1 MAELVGKEVKA
12 VMPTYISF
20 LMGRL
25 IEIWQAWDEGELVT
39 ALRKACRL
47 VTFLPTDLKKKLM
60 DKVKIIKA
68 EMRKAN
74 QVEGSDYYIGL
85 IVKNKKNMQTAYKYL
100 DPFVDDLVTLLDQR
114 GYLEKVKEFRI
125 GRFRQRA

>member
-1 MAELVGKEVKA
+1 MTELVGKEVKA

-25 IEIWQAWDEGELVT
+25 IEIWQAWDNGELVT
-39 ALRKACRL
+39 ALQKACRL

-60 DKVKIIKA
+60 DDVKIIKA

-74 QVEGSDYYIGL
+74 QVEGCDYYTGL
-85 IVKNKKNMQTAYKYL
+85 IVKNKKSMQTAYKYL
-100 DPFVDDLVTLLDQR
+100 DPFVDELVQLLDSR